1 MEKHFNPD
9 THTVFV
15 TDDIEY
21 IRSLLSSKASGTWG
35 IQAPFPDTDFFGLL
49 YNSPPHQ
56 GDKSLVT
63 VCTMDDYFYA
73 MSPAVACRSCGI

>member
-1 MEKHFNPD
+1 MEHFNPD

-35 IQAPFPDTDFFGLL
+35 IQAPFPDKDYFGLL
-49 YNSPPHQ
+49 YNSPLHQ

-63 VCTMDDYFYA
+63 VCTMDDYFRA
-73 MSPAVACRSCGI
+73 MSPAVACRTCGI